1 MKFIYIYTYI
11 TLKTFRWWEKITKNP
26 GENIYGKLIVISKS
40 PRINVQNS
48 RIGPHKIPVIEKQ
61 YNFVSLIEL
70 KQMANSG

>member
-1 MKFIYIYTYI
+1 M
-11 TLKTFRWWEKITKNP
+11 
-26 GENIYGKLIVISKS
+26 YGKLIVISKS

-61 YNFVSLIEL
+61 NNFVSLIEL